1 MGASFGYPLLTF
13 AEAEPLWEIR
23 FMWVLIARRISVCF
37 CLSMLT
43 ALAWAQTESAGT
55 RPSVS
60 LPEALARTI
69 ARNPDLIAFGYQIEA
84 AEGRLLQAG
93 LAPNPELGVEVE
105 NAFGTDTYHSLD
117 RAEVTV
123 TLGWILERDVRE
135 RRVDVAS
142 AGVSFRT
149 VDAEIVRLDAAAE
162 TARRFVMC
170 LAYQGR
176 LSNAAE
182 AVRLTEETVEAVT
195 VRVAA
200 SRALDAELA
209 RAEAELARAELLEED
224 YEHELLSAYHLLS
237 AQWGETRPSFG
248 SVSGELQTLPVVEP
262 FETLLSRAE
271 KNPELARHMSQ
282 QRLHEA
288 ELRLA
293 ETQSKPNWQV
303 YAGLRRLEL
312 TDDFAVVGG
321 ITIPLAVR
329 NRNEG
334 RIAEARANAARTTAE
349 ATAARIRIETA
360 LFVLYQEL
368 RHHTQTAE
376 RLREDVIPRLESA
389 LADTR
394 RAYELGRY
402 SYFEWTVVQEELLEA
417 TNDLLEAS
425 IGAHS
430 IVIEIERLTGV
441 PFALPAAAQ
450 RG

>member
-1 MGASFGYPLLTF
+1 LLG
-13 AEAEPLWEIR
+13 
-23 FMWVLIARRISVCF
+23 
-37 CLSMLT
+37 T
-43 ALAWAQTESAGT
+43 ALAWAQTDSSAI
-55 RPSVS
+55 RPTIG

-69 ARNPDLIAFGYQIEA
+69 ARNPDLTAFGYQIAA
-84 AEGRLLQAG
+84 AEGRLQQAG
-93 LAPNPELGVEVE
+93 LAPYPELGVEVE

-117 RAEVTV
+117 RAEATV
-123 TLGWILERDVRE
+123 TLGWILERGVRD
-135 RRVDVAS
+135 RRIDAAS
-142 AGVSFRT
+142 AGVSLRT

-176 LSNAAE
+176 LRNAAE

-200 SRALDAELA
+200 SRALDADLA

-237 AQWGETRPSFG
+237 AQWGETRPDFG
-248 SVSGELQTLPVVEP
+248 SVSGELQALPAVEP

-271 KNPELARHMSQ
+271 QNPELARYMSQ
-282 QRLHEA
+282 QRLDVA
-288 ELRLA
+288 EVRLA
-293 ETQSKPNWQV
+293 ETQSKPSWRV
-303 YAGLRRLEL
+303 YAGLRRLQL

-334 RIAEARANAARTTAE
+334 RIAEARANAARTAAE
-349 ATAARIRIETA
+349 EHAARVRIETA

-368 RHHTQTAE
+368 RHNTQLAE
-376 RLREDVIPRLESA
+376 RLREDVIPRLERA

-402 SYFEWTVVQEELLEA
+402 SYFEWTVVQAELLEA
-417 TNDLLEAS
+417 NNDLLEAS

-441 PFALPAAAQ
+441 RFALPATAQ
-450 RG
+450 

>member
-1 MGASFGYPLLTF
+1 
-13 AEAEPLWEIR
+13 
-23 FMWVLIARRISVCF
+23 MWGLNARNLCVCL

-43 ALAWAQTESAGT
+43 ALGWAQTESSEN

-69 ARNPDLIAFGYQIEA
+69 ARNPDLTAFGYQIEA
-84 AEGRLLQAG
+84 AESRLLQAG
-93 LAPNPELGVEVE
+93 FAPNPELGVGIE
-105 NAFGTDTYHSLD
+105 NAFGTDTYRSLD
-117 RAEVTV
+117 RAEATV
-123 TLGWILERDVRE
+123 TLGWILERGVRQ
-135 RRVDVAS
+135 RRVDAAS
-142 AGVSFRT
+142 AGVTLRT

-176 LSNAAE
+176 LRNAAE
-182 AVRLTEETVEAVT
+182 AVRLTEEIVEAVT

-200 SRALDAELA
+200 SRALDADLA

-237 AQWGETRPSFG
+237 AQWGETRPDFG
-248 SVSGELQTLPVVEP
+248 SVSGELQALPAVEP

-271 KNPELARHMSQ
+271 QNPELARYMSQ
-282 QRLHEA
+282 QRLDEA

-293 ETQSKPNWQV
+293 ETQSKPNWRV
-303 YAGLRRLEL
+303 YAGLRRLQL
-312 TDDFAVVGG
+312 TDDFALVGG

-334 RIAEARANAARTTAE
+334 RIAEARANAARTAAE
-349 ATAARIRIETA
+349 EHAARVRIETA

-368 RHHTQTAE
+368 RHNTQTAG
-376 RLREDVIPRLESA
+376 RLREDVIPRLERA

-402 SYFEWTVVQEELLEA
+402 SYFEWTVVQAELLEA
-417 TNDLLEAS
+417 NNDLLEAS

-441 PFALPAAAQ
+441 RFALPATAQ
-450 RG
+450 